1 MLTVSITLTSSS
13 RATIAAGT
21 RPPRV
26 MATMALNGPDE
37 ASRQA
42 NARASLWNWSH
53 ETGKA
58 LSRGEFTGGSF
69 ARDWP
74 FLTSAMTAREPSS
87 PGLTPFAMPA
97 PGRCLRRRAVLR
109 QLGDHSLDG
118 A

>member
-69 ARDWP
+69 KRFALPNKRDDHGRA
-74 FLTSAMTAREPSS
+74 SVA
-87 PGLTPFAMPA
+87 PGLTSFARPA
-97 PGRCLRRRAVLR
+97 SSQRLA
-109 QLGDHSLDG
+109 
-118 A
+118 